1 MRMASPPTLDGS
13 VWLKKV
19 PIMVKRNSRMNG
31 IDAPHWRTIC
41 CQRRASRAV
50 WPTRMTTDSAS
61 QPIRTS
67 RSR

>member
-41 CQRRASRAV
+41 CQRSVRKILLVLENDTLRV
-50 WPTRMTTDSAS
+50 IDSGL
-61 QPIRTS
+61 I
-67 RSR
+67 